1 MANWFDQYFGFAPK
15 ANEQDGVWSFGIP
28 QGQAPDVPLWPS
40 PQMPPQ
46 SDDPFE
52 RAAQRTRQSVQPQ
65 GGRTEGMATTLP
77 EDFLIPKTPLDYAMY
92 ATMGPFRLPAKAAM
106 LGIGAAMGSEP
117 TEAGPLQK
125 IVGGIKAWHGSPHDF
140 DKFDLGKIGT
150 GEGAQTYGRGLYF
163 AENEGVAQ
171 SYRNRLT
178 KPDRVLPDEE
188 ALVGIKP
195 KWDEI
200 VAQLRAER
208 VQSGERITPRSAEL
222 QNHLDA
228 LNDHAISDTIS
239 RKPWLQKGRMYEVNL
254 NARPEQFLDWD
265 RPVSMDAPVRGRLK
279 QLGDMGLAAHEYGID
294 RNFAKESVLAA
305 NNPSLTGE
313 GVYRAFGKA
322 VDAARPKLKEAGNPR
337 AMFGDLGSMMT
348 DEVRGAGYPGIKY
361 LDQGSRGFGQ
371 GTSNY
376 VVFDDKLIDILK
388 KYGITLPGAGAAI
401 AASREQN
408 N

>member
-77 EDFLIPKTPLDYAMY
+77 EDFLIPKTPLDYALY

-117 TEAGPLQK
+117 AEAGLLSK

-150 GEGAQTYGRGLYF
+150 GEGAQAYGHGLYAAEQPLTAESYISNAKWKYGPTKAETAYERVNSPTLERGLD
-163 AENEGVAQ
+163 NEGWSKLNAQ
-171 SYRNRLT
+171 R
-178 KPDRVLPDEE
+178 
-188 ALVGIKP
+188 GF
-195 KWDEI
+195 W
-200 VAQLRAER
+200 ER
-208 VQSGERITPRSAEL
+208 VVLGRSPRQIIMDAKLNPDQYGANEL
-222 QNHLDA
+222 AYINS
-228 LNDHAISDTIS
+228 LNPDKFT
-239 RKPWLQKGRMYEVNL
+239 RKGGHMYEVNI

-265 RPVSMDAPVRGRLK
+265 KPLK
-279 QLGDMGLAAHEYGID
+279 QQTVDLSPFA
-294 RNFAKESVLAA
+294 RAKEVADFTYQ
-305 NNPSLTGE
+305 NPTGGDLYRSMSL
-313 GVYRAFGKA
+313 
-322 VDAARPKLKEAGNPR
+322 DHARNTEVMREAGI
-337 AMFGDLGSMMT
+337 
-348 DEVRGAGYPGIKY
+348 PGIKY
-361 LDQGSRGFGQ
+361 LDQGSRNAGQ
-371 GTSNY
+371 GSSNY